1 VSGISELDLRDL
13 VRSGASFAQI
23 LERARETE
31 GFSAVSFLHAV
42 QVRLG
47 ISFVETRN
55 MFEYFDKDWS
65 PLADQDAIESRW
77 RSILKAH
84 GY

>member
-1 VSGISELDLRDL
+1 MSELDLREL
-13 VRSGASFAQI
+13 VTSGAPFTEL
-23 LERARETE
+23 LERARGAE
-31 GFSAVSFLHAV
+31 GFSAISFLHAV
-42 QVRLG
+42 QTQLE

-65 PLADQDAIESRW
+65 PLADQDAIEARW
-77 RSILKAH
+77 RGILKAN